1 MESQLYWIYAF
12 NIVVN
17 STLAFFTSILL
28 IEFVVSLF
36 RVKHPRIKVFCRILP
51 FFKICLDLCLYHV
64 SKWALLHG
72 VNPILAEKGTRQLS
86 LLLNPFTGIQFSM
99 KNGKTFSIA
108 DVIALSLDPIWIQG
122 IVCIAGFGGVVASL
136 LYLKRIL
143 RERRQVAMMIA
154 KAALVPVKDLHL
166 SLISWM
172 KQKQIAIA
180 TSDAISS
187 PCIVGKVI
195 LFPVQLFQE
204 LSDKEIEAIIAHEMA
219 HFGWKDCII
228 RIACSVIASVFWW
241 IPTKWW
247 QKRLEDAQEEA
258 SDTTIHRFGISGT
271 VLAGAILKTARETK
285 ATNAQLAFSFVGG
298 KSSLRKRMELLL
310 REPARFRRWKIVQYG
325 LLCCAWLSILFGT
338 LWIF

>member
-28 IEFVVSLF
+28 IEFFVCLF

-99 KNGKTFSIA
+99 KNGKTFSVA
-108 DVIALSLDPIWIQG
+108 DVIALIVDPIWIQEV
-122 IVCIAGFGGVVASL
+122 VCIAGFGSIVASL
-136 LYLKRIL
+136 LYLKRIPH
-143 RERRQVAMMIA
+143 ERRQIAMMIA
-154 KAALVPVKDLHL
+154 QAASVPVKDLHP
-166 SLISWM
+166 SLISWI
-172 KQKQIAIA
+172 KQKQITIV

-187 PCIVGKVI
+187 PCIVEKAI

-204 LSDKEIEAIIAHEMA
+204 LSEKEIEAIIAHEMA

-228 RIACSVIASVFWW
+228 RIACSLIASVFWW

-247 QKRLEDAQEEA
+247 QKRLEDAQEQA
-258 SDTTIHRFGISGT
+258 SDTIIHRFGISGT
-271 VLAGAILKTARETK
+271 VLAGAILKTAREAK
-285 ATNAQLAFSFVGG
+285 VIKAQLAFSFVGG
-298 KSSLRKRMELLL
+298 KSPLKKRMELLL
-310 REPARFRRWKIVQYG
+310 REPSRFSRWKIVQYG
-325 LLCCAWLSILFGT
+325 LLALAWLSILFGT

>member
-1 MESQLYWIYAF
+1 MQ
-12 NIVVN
+12 
-17 STLAFFTSILL
+17 
-28 IEFVVSLF
+28 
-36 RVKHPRIKVFCRILP
+36 
-51 FFKICLDLCLYHV
+51 
-64 SKWALLHG
+64 
-72 VNPILAEKGTRQLS
+72 
-86 LLLNPFTGIQFSM
+86 
-99 KNGKTFSIA
+99 NGKTFTIA
-108 DVIALSLDPIWIQG
+108 DVIALSVDPIWIQG

-143 RERRQVAMMIA
+143 RERRVATMIA
-154 KAALVPVKDLHL
+154 RAASVPVKDLHP

-172 KQKQIAIA
+172 NQKQIAIA

-204 LSDKEIEAIIAHEMA
+204 LSDKEIEAIITHEMA

-228 RIACSVIASVFWW
+228 RIACSLVASVFWW

-247 QKRLEDAQEEA
+247 QKRLEDAQEQA

-285 ATNAQLAFSFVGG
+285 AINAQLTFSFVGG
-298 KSSLRKRMELLL
+298 KSPLKKRMELLL
-310 REPARFRRWKIVQYG
+310 REPTRFHRWKIVQYG
-325 LLCCAWLSILFGT
+325 LLCCAWLAILFGR